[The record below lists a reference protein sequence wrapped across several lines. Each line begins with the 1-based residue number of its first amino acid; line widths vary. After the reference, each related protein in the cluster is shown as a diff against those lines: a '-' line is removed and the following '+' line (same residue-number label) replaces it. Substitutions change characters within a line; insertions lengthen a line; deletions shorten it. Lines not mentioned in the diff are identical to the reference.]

1 MDEKALIEA
10 IERAG
15 YLLEAK
21 VAEVMTKHGLFVES
35 NIMIEDPLTGKSRE
49 IDLEAEFDVIFRP
62 ITNHTMANIDFICE
76 VKNNPYPFVLLSR
89 FQHSPNTELWDSI
102 KNIVTLPE
110 IFQDKD
116 RYSLLHD
123 LDFYDELIGKKD
135 VKVFTQYCSFQPK
148 KSNEKNNELMAWHP
162 EFLYDSLSK
171 ITMRSEK
178 KIEWWDDKK
187 TDKYFRDFLFMPV
200 LIIRDDLYEL
210 ELGEGD
216 KGPTLKKVKQSY
228 LLHNYHYNSEPKSAT
243 IFVVTFDGLADF
255 ITQMASI
262 KEKVEKN
269 LIDLREKGSA

>member
-1 MDEKALIEA
+1 
-10 IERAG
+10 
-15 YLLEAK
+15 
-21 VAEVMTKHGLFVES
+21 
-35 NIMIEDPLTGKSRE
+35 MIEDPLTGKSRE

-123 LDFYDELIGKKD
+123 LDFYDELIRKKD

-178 KIEWWDDKK
+178 RIEWWGRQKK
-187 TDKYFRDFLFMPV
+187 QISIF
-200 LIIRDDLYEL
+200 
-210 ELGEGD
+210 
-216 KGPTLKKVKQSY
+216 
-228 LLHNYHYNSEPKSAT
+228 AT
-243 IFVVTFDGLADF
+243 FCLCQF
-255 ITQMASI
+255 
-262 KEKVEKN
+262 
-269 LIDLREKGSA
+269 